1 MLVANL
7 CQEGGTFERTETRE
21 GEVAWRSEL
30 VGSLDLCL
38 GMATMFHD
46 GESKGSMRQINGPSG
61 LVGGSWIFASL
72 FKSVIKV
79 ALGSAAC
86 GACGPVKLP

>member
-1 MLVANL
+1 
-7 CQEGGTFERTETRE
+7 
-21 GEVAWRSEL
+21 
-30 VGSLDLCL
+30 
-38 GMATMFHD
+38 
-46 GESKGSMRQINGPSG
+46 MRQINGPSG

>member
-7 CQEGGTFERTETRE
+7 CQEPGTFERTETRE

-38 GMATMFHD
+38 GMAAMLHD
-46 GESKGSMRQINGPSG
+46 GGSKGSMREINGPWG
-61 LVGGSWIFASL
+61 LARGSWIFASL

-86 GACGPVKLP
+86 GA